1 MMVGYSTRVWDINPM
16 TISLFPTENDE
27 TLVEVHMCTNL
38 GQSHLALHERYAW
51 NGKSIWG

>member
-1 MMVGYSTRVWDINPM
+1 M